1 MTHRFSSPLARDLF
15 ALGAE
20 SLQPFRPVIAP
31 DDADDELNEA
41 SYLREED
48 HRNKYDARFDE
59 MDRRD
64 RAGPQR

>member
-1 MTHRFSSPLARDLF
+1 MTRRFTTSLARDLF

-31 DDADDELNEA
+31 DDADELNEA
-41 SYLREED
+41 SELREED
-48 HRNKYDARFDE
+48 HRRKYDARFDE